1 MPSAQTIPTSFTIT
15 ATATDDD
22 VVVLTGTNG
31 SNKVTFDAKHAKKG
45 PSSGYTSSNSTTSI
59 SGYGASQ
66 TIKIPQ
72 ITVDA
77 YGHVTAAA
85 DESVTIT
92 MPNAQT
98 IPTSLKNPK
107 SLKIGNVTYDGSTEK
122 TITAADLGLVGAMVY
137 KGISSSEIADGG
149 T

>member
-45 PSSGYTSSNSTTSI
+45 PTSGYTSANSTTSV
-59 SGYGASQ
+59 SGYGDSK

-85 DESVTIT
+85 DENVTIT
-92 MPNAQT
+92 MPSAQT
-98 IPTSLKNPK
+98 IPPPTSPTDT
-107 SLKIGNVTYDGSTEK
+107 SSAK
-122 TITAADLGLVGAMVY
+122 TAWWGLCSSTAAPVTVCPPWKAMW
-137 KGISSSEIADGG
+137 SRRACSL